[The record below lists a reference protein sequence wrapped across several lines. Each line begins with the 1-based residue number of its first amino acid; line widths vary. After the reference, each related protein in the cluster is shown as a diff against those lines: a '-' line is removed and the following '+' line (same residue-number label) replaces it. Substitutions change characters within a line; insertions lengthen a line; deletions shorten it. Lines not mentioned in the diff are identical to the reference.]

1 MDRLAVLKALADD
14 SRMKLLTLLLE
25 RSYCVRALAWKLE
38 LSEATV
44 SQHLKVLREAGLLV
58 GEKHGYFM
66 HYEVQRDILLEL
78 ARELEAL
85 AEMKRVICSPEIGGC
100 PLAEQGE
107 GHARQMLKEAR
118 KKHCPFRGDE
128 AEK

>member
-1 MDRLAVLKALADD
+1 MDKLLVLKALADD
-14 SRMKLLTLLLE
+14 SRMKLLALLLE
-25 RSYCVRALAWKLE
+25 RTYCVRALAWKLQ

-58 GEKHGYFM
+58 GEKRGYFM
-66 HYEVQRDILLEL
+66 HYEVQCGVLHEM

-85 AEMKRVICSPEIGGC
+85 TEIRRVVCSPEIGGC

-107 GHARQMLKEAR
+107 GHTRHILKETR
-118 KKHCPFRGDE
+118 KKHCPYPADNI
-128 AEK
+128 KQ